1 MEQNEIYAALP
12 GVLLPWYEK
21 NARDLPW
28 RHTKEPYRVWV
39 SEIMLQ
45 QTRVEAVIGYYER
58 FMEAFP
64 TVQALAEADEAR
76 VLKLWEGLG
85 YYSRARNLQ
94 KTAKLLT
101 ETQNSAFPVD
111 GNVLR
116 IIMRMTADDRPIDLP
131 QVKKEIGEALCKVYP
146 KGHCGAFTQ
155 ALMELGACVCTPKS
169 PKCEV
174 CPTQS
179 FCRAYKA
186 GNVTKY
192 PVKRPKAAKKTEER
206 TVLLLECNGRFAVEK
221 RSETGLLAGLWQFP
235 NVPQKLDAQTAVQ
248 TAQSFHTDPKE
259 LMLETHK
266 THIFT
271 HIRWEMTG
279 YVIRCNAMS
288 EAFTWASLAE
298 LEREFALPTAFRQF
312 SDELKTL

>member
-1 MEQNEIYAALP
+1 MCFCTTLSGNTFYTVSIICSAIAAATTTHP
-12 GVLLPWYEK
+12 
-21 NARDLPW
+21 
-28 RHTKEPYRVWV
+28 
-39 SEIMLQ
+39 SQ
-45 QTRVEAVIGYYER
+45 
-58 FMEAFP
+58 
-64 TVQALAEADEAR
+64 
-76 VLKLWEGLG
+76 
-85 YYSRARNLQ
+85 
-94 KTAKLLT
+94 
-101 ETQNSAFPVD
+101 
-111 GNVLR
+111 
-116 IIMRMTADDRPIDLP
+116 
-131 QVKKEIGEALCKVYP
+131 
-146 KGHCGAFTQ
+146 
-155 ALMELGACVCTPKS
+155 
-169 PKCEV
+169 
-174 CPTQS
+174 
-179 FCRAYKA
+179 
-186 GNVTKY
+186 NVTKY

-259 LMLETHK
+259 LVLETHK

-298 LEREFALPTAFRQF
+298 LERDFALPTAFRQF